1 MSGPATL
8 SRVPPW
14 FRHTISRRAEWSF
27 CTLEQS
33 CFGPMHDPTPAVPFH
48 HFGVRLDRTPLKMGW
63 VMDGR
68 QSNTGL
74 SAGQVSIIPAGASA
88 KAWWDRPVDFAC
100 LYFTPASLAAAAG
113 GNVANAA
120 DFEIRPAIGVLSPT
134 IVNLIQSIHADA
146 VAGHP
151 YGKLVGESIFISMAS
166 LLANDGRIVQDRKYR
181 AGVGDKRVRR
191 ALEYIHSHLCEQMDL
206 LSIAQAS
213 ETSPFHLCRS
223 FRNAV
228 GNSIWQYVARERVR
242 VAGGLMKDAALSLTQ
257 IATMAG
263 FESYSSFAATFK
275 ASRGLSPSRFRESAA
290 VDWKIAS
297 PSSFREDARSP
308 EVVLDSR

>member
-1 MSGPATL
+1 MSEPATL

-14 FRHTISRRAEWSF
+14 FRHTISRRGEWSL

-33 CFGPMHDPTPAVPFH
+33 CFGPMNDATPAVPFH

-74 SAGQVSIIPAGASA
+74 TAGHVSIIPAGVNA

-100 LYFTPASLAAAAG
+100 LYFTPTSLAAAAG
-113 GNVANAA
+113 DEAAKAA

-134 IVNLIQSIHADA
+134 IVKLIQSIHADA

-151 YGKLVGESIFISMAS
+151 YGKLVGDSIFVSMAS
-166 LLANDGRIVQDRKYR
+166 LLVNDRRIVQGRHYR

-191 ALEYIHSHLCEQMDL
+191 ALEYIHSHLCEEMDL

-223 FRNAV
+223 FRSAV

-242 VAGGLMKDAALSLTQ
+242 VAGGLMRDSALSLPQ
-257 IATMAG
+257 IASMAG

-275 ASRGLSPSRFRESAA
+275 ASRGLSPSRFRQSLTADRNPR
-290 VDWKIAS
+290 V
-297 PSSFREDARSP
+297 
-308 EVVLDSR
+308 